1 MERHSFGNGVSITK
15 KQTKTETLK
24 ALDKR
29 ATFWRQEIA
38 QLINTACKE
47 NPQEQKTFVFRL
59 IGIYGAKPDKTIM
72 KSNDEKMQTDI
83 KKWVN
88 GLASDADGRFISAN
102 FRNDRKLLSNGI
114 SYRGT

>member
-38 QLINTACKE
+38 QVINTACKE
-47 NPQEQKTFVFRL
+47 NPQEQKTLVFRL
-59 IGIYGAKPDKTIM
+59 IGVYGDKTPEKIR
-72 KSNDEKMQTDI
+72 KSNDLLMQTHI
-83 KKWVN
+83 RNWIN
-88 GLASDADGRFISAN
+88 GLADDRDGKIISAR
-102 FRNDRKLLSNGI
+102 FRNDRKLLKDGI